1 MLKEL
6 KSVPEVAVP
15 ELAPKPTDIFFADA
29 VLNRTVTSALF
40 SSLVV
45 LLSTDND
52 GSGSSSE
59 MVRTPVAS
67 LMLALD
73 GLARVTI
80 TVSSISSKLSAT
92 TEIGITFDVSLGLKV
107 SGVVDTAV

>member
-29 VLNRTVTSALF
+29 VLNRIVTSALF

-73 GLARVTI
+73 GVAARVTI
-80 TVSSISSKLSAT
+80 TVSSTSSKLSAT
-92 TEIGITFDVSLGLKV
+92 TEIGITFDVSLG
-107 SGVVDTAV
+107 

>member
-1 MLKEL
+1 
-6 KSVPEVAVP
+6 
-15 ELAPKPTDIFFADA
+15 
-29 VLNRTVTSALF
+29 
-40 SSLVV
+40 
-45 LLSTDND
+45 
-52 GSGSSSE
+52 